1 MRGSRVEQNIA
12 KKGRGASSNRASLKR
27 NGAFYVMLLPFT
39 VIFLI
44 FTLIPALVGVLA
56 SLTDF
61 NGMTMPSFTGLDNY
75 FRLLFK
81 DQTFLV
87 VFRNTLWQAM
97 IVGPLGYI
105 LSFAVAWLI
114 NELSKQVRLLIIFL
128 FYSPSISGTLFLIW
142 KYIFANDANGVIN
155 SALVRLGLEPVNW
168 LSDSSYSMAVVII
181 VSLWMSFG
189 TGFLS
194 FVAGFH
200 GLDRAFYEAAAI
212 DGLRNRWQE
221 LYYVTLPQM
230 GPQLLF
236 GAVQSIASSFAVG
249 SVNSQLAGYPSTNN
263 ATDTILLYM
272 NEYGKT
278 RFELGYAAAMSVFLM
293 TVMLLLWKLID
304 TVLRAFNE

>member
-12 KKGRGASSNRASLKR
+12 KKGRCASSSRASLKR

-114 NELSKQVRLLIIFL
+114 NELSKRVRLLIIFL
-128 FYSPSISGTLFLIW
+128 FYSPSISGTLFLVW
-142 KYIFANDANGVIN
+142 KYVFANDANGVVN
-155 SALVRLGLEPVNW
+155 SFLVRLGLEPVNW
-168 LSDSSYSMAVVII
+168 LSDPSYSMTVVII

-293 TVMLLLWKLID
+293 AVMLLLWKLID
-304 TVLRAFNE
+304 TVLRTFNE

>member
-1 MRGSRVEQNIA
+1 MEQN
-12 KKGRGASSNRASLKR
+12 KKTIRHHTSLQK
-27 NGAFYVMLLPFT
+27 NGAFYAMLLPFV
-39 VIFLI
+39 VIFTV

-56 SLTDF
+56 SFTNF
-61 NGMTMPSFTGLDNY
+61 NGMTMPGFTGLDNY
-75 FRLLFK
+75 FRLFFK

-97 IVGPLGYI
+97 LVGPLGYI

-114 NELSKQVRLLIIFL
+114 NELGKKTRLLIIFL
-128 FYSPSISGTLFLIW
+128 FYSPSISGTLFVIW
-142 KYIFANDANGVIN
+142 KYVFANDSNGVLNGIL
-155 SALVRLGLEPVNW
+155 ARMGVEPINW
-168 LSDSSYSMAVVII
+168 LSDQAYSMIVVII

-189 TGFLS
+189 AGFLS

-249 SVNSQLAGYPSTNN
+249 SINLQLTGYPSTNN

-278 RFELGYAAAMSVFLM
+278 RFELGYASAMSVFLM
-293 TVMLLLWKLID
+293 VIMLILWKLINS
-304 TVLRAFNE
+304 VLRTFNE